1 MNDRISRYAPSLS
14 LVLALAATT
23 FAPAALQAK
32 TSEES
37 SRVTTSSAASDIK
50 PPVAAKKPHSYTHHG
65 ITIEDP
71 YDWLYDKSYPV
82 VDDKEVLD
90 HIKAENAYFEARMG
104 AQAPFTEALFTEMR
118 ARIKEDDSTVPQKD
132 GDYIYWSEFE
142 EGAQYRKHW
151 RAPAVGDKADAAKA
165 ELLIDENA
173 LAEGHEYFRLGA
185 ASISQNGRYLAYSTD
200 TNGSERYTARIKDLQ
215 TGEHLPDVL
224 ENLRGDLVWVANDT
238 ALVYGPSTEEWRTLE
253 AKLHVIGQPA
263 ASDVTLYK
271 EEDQSFGVGTGL
283 SAQEDW
289 LIIATGDNETSE
301 VRLVPAANPTAPAI
315 LVKPRSKGVE
325 YSVDIRDGELW
336 VWTNDDHIN
345 FRLAKAKL
353 ETPGDWQTV
362 IAGSDDFY
370 LTGFE
375 LYKDFFVTEG
385 RLDGLDQIQLRQY
398 ADPAKITP
406 VTFPEASYTAGLSNN
421 PEYDVSKLR
430 LAYQSMV
437 TPSTVYDY
445 DVKTGALTTLKTQE
459 IPSGYDPSLYVAER
473 VTITARDG
481 TQVPVSVM
489 MRKDRAEIL
498 KQAGIE
504 GPGPLHLYAYGAYG
518 YAVPPGFST
527 TRLSLVDRGFAYA
540 IAHIRGGDDLGR
552 RWYLQGKMFER
563 TNTFNDF
570 VDAGRGLIAK
580 GYTAEGMVT
589 ASGGSAGG
597 ELMGAIINQDPKQYG
612 AIVAHV
618 PFVDVLGTMLNEKLP
633 LTPGEWQEWGNPIT
647 DKAAFA
653 YILSYS
659 PYDQVVAKAYPPM
672 LVTAGLNDPRVTYW
686 EPAKWVAKLRE
697 LKTDDNLLLMKTNMG
712 AGHGGQ
718 SGRWNSLK
726 ETAEEYAF
734 ILWQM
739 GMAPKSE
746 GK

>member
-1 MNDRISRYAPSLS
+1 MTDSIRAHALA
-14 LVLALAATT
+14 LALAATT
-23 FAPAALQAK
+23 FAPVTVHATTNEDSA
-32 TSEES
+32 
-37 SRVTTSSAASDIK
+37 RVTTSAAAPVSIGEIK
-50 PPVAAKKPHSYTHHG
+50 PPVAEKRPHSYTHHG

-82 VDDKEVLD
+82 VDDADVLA
-90 HIKAENAYFEARMG
+90 HVKAENAYFEAHMA
-104 AQAPFTEALFTEMR
+104 AQAPFVEALFTEMR

-132 GDYIYWSEFE
+132 GDYLYWSEFE
-142 EGAQYRKHW
+142 EGAQYRKHY
-151 RAPAVGDKADAAKA
+151 RKPVAGGAA
-165 ELLIDENA
+165 ELLIDENE
-173 LAEGHEYFRLGA
+173 LAKGLEYFRLGA
-185 ASISQNGRYLAYSTD
+185 AVISQNGRYLAYSTD
-200 TNGSERYTARIKDLQ
+200 TNGAERYTARIKDLH
-215 TGEHLPDVL
+215 TGELLPDVL

-253 AKLHVIGQPA
+253 ARLHVIGTPVEQ
-263 ASDVTLYK
+263 DVTLYK
-271 EEDQSFGVGTGL
+271 EEDQSFSVSTGL
-283 SAQEDW
+283 TAQEDW
-289 LIIATGDNETSE
+289 LVIATGDNETSE
-301 VRLVPAANPTAPAI
+301 VRLVPAANPTATPI
-315 LVKPRSKGVE
+315 LVRARQKGVE
-325 YSVDIRDGELW
+325 YSVDLREGELW
-336 VWTNDDHIN
+336 VLTNDNHIN

-353 ETPGDWQTV
+353 ETPGEWQTV

-370 LTGFE
+370 LTGFD
-375 LYKDFFVTEG
+375 LFKDFFVTEG
-385 RLDGLDQIQLRQY
+385 RLGGLDQIQLRSY

-406 VTFPEASYTAGLSNN
+406 ITFPEASYTAGLSNN
-421 PEYDVSKLR
+421 PEYDMKKLR
-430 LAYQSMV
+430 LAYQSMI

-445 DVKTGALTTLKTQE
+445 DVAAGRLETLKTQE
-459 IPSGYDPSLYVAER
+459 IPSGYDPSLYLAQR
-473 VTITARDG
+473 VSVQVRDG
-481 TQVPVSVM
+481 TMVPVSIM

-498 KQAGIE
+498 AKQGIT

-518 YAVPPGFST
+518 YAVPPAFST

-552 RWYLQGKMFER
+552 RWYLQGKLFAR

-570 VDAGRGLIAK
+570 VDVGRGLIAK
-580 GYTAEGMVT
+580 GYTAEGKVT

-597 ELMGAIINQDPKQYG
+597 ELMGAVINQDPGQYG

-618 PFVDVLGTMLNEKLP
+618 PFVDVLNTMLNEKLP
-633 LTPGEWQEWGNPIT
+633 LTPGEWQEWGNPIL

-653 YILSYS
+653 YMLSYS

-697 LKTDDNLLLMKTNMG
+697 LKTDDNLLLLKTNMG

-739 GMAPKSE
+739 GMAPRAE
-746 GK
+746 GE